1 MDKGV
6 DMSRAPLLQGVGV
19 INHPVSTKN
28 AEAQR
33 YFNQGIALIYA
44 FNHLEAERAF
54 VQAQKLDPKLAMAW
68 WGQALTLAP
77 NINDPITPDR
87 AEKAYAAIQTAIAK
101 SKKAPRAERDYI
113 ATLAKRYASDKSAD
127 RAKLDLD
134 YANAMSVMAKKYP
147 NDPDAQ
153 VLYASALMETMPW
166 DYYQP
171 NGDPKPEIV
180 IVQKTLESTMKRWP
194 KHTGALHLYIH
205 AVEASSTP
213 GRGEKVADDLA
224 PLAPSAGHLV
234 HMPSHIYLRVGRW
247 EDAAEA
253 NRKASAADEDYI
265 AQCHAQGLYPISY
278 YPHNLHMGSFAASM
292 QGGSVEAIGLAN
304 KMAAKIPAEVG
315 DEMPFWGNIF
325 TSLPVLANVRFGRW
339 DDLLKLPQ
347 PSAKLLVSNAIWHYG
362 QGLALI
368 RTGKADSADEHVVA
382 IEKIAKDPAL
392 KDMKMG
398 NNDGVN
404 IVGITRVALIG
415 ELAAS
420 KKEWDKAVASLDKA
434 IELQDSLRYNE
445 PEDWYLPMRHLL
457 GAVLL
462 EAGRPADAE
471 KVYREDLAKHP
482 HNGWALYGLAKSLRA
497 QGKNDDAEIAEAQF
511 AMAWMHADVKIAAS
525 AY

>member
-1 MDKGV
+1 
-6 DMSRAPLLQGVGV
+6 
-19 INHPVSTKN
+19 
-28 AEAQR
+28 
-33 YFNQGIALIYA
+33 
-44 FNHLEAERAF
+44 
-54 VQAQKLDPKLAMAW
+54 
-68 WGQALTLAP
+68 
-77 NINDPITPDR
+77 
-87 AEKAYAAIQTAIAK
+87 
-101 SKKAPRAERDYI
+101 
-113 ATLAKRYASDKSAD
+113 
-127 RAKLDLD
+127 
-134 YANAMSVMAKKYP
+134 
-147 NDPDAQ
+147 
-153 VLYASALMETMPW
+153 
-166 DYYQP
+166 
-171 NGDPKPEIV
+171 
-180 IVQKTLESTMKRWP
+180 
-194 KHTGALHLYIH
+194 
-205 AVEASSTP
+205 
-213 GRGEKVADDLA
+213 
-224 PLAPSAGHLV
+224 
-234 HMPSHIYLRVGRW
+234 
-247 EDAAEA
+247 
-253 NRKASAADEDYI
+253 
-265 AQCHAQGLYPISY
+265 
-278 YPHNLHMGSFAASM
+278 MGSFAASM